1 MSKIGIVI
9 GREYMVRVRKKTF
22 ILTTILAPV
31 FLVLLMFVPILLA
44 RMSTDKQHVAVIDKT
59 GEYLTVLQK
68 ANSSE
73 DYTFVAANRT
83 VEDYKEN
90 GFGDDDNLTAV
101 LEIRQDLLE
110 DQEAISLYS
119 FKQLPSGLEGFISQT
134 LSKYLS
140 DKKVESFD
148 VPGLKEMILESQI
161 EVTVPSYK
169 WSESGNE
176 NKTSGDFASAIG
188 MALTVLSYLFILM
201 YGGMVMQGVLEE
213 KKSRIMEVMVSSVKP
228 FDLMMGKIIGIGLV
242 GLTQIF
248 IWIVLLWVI
257 GLGAQFFLLG
267 SLYDAQAISELQASQ
282 ITGYASGFSADNF
295 SEMKDV
301 LSFVGAINFTEIAIM
316 FIFFFVGGYLLYSAI
331 FAAIGSAV
339 SSDEDTNQLMIPV
352 TILILFSYMAGIA
365 SMRNPEG
372 ALAFWCSMIPFTS
385 PIVMMMR
392 LPYDV
397 PLWQEVLSI
406 LLLFATF
413 VGVTWVAA
421 KVYRVGVLMYGKKPS
436 LKEMWRWINYK

>member
-1 MSKIGIVI
+1 MSKISIVI
-9 GREYMVRVRKKTF
+9 GREYMVRVRKKSF

-31 FLVLLMFVPILLA
+31 FLVLIMFIPILLA
-44 RMSTDKQHVAVIDKT
+44 QMSSDKQHVAVIDKT
-59 GEYLTVLQK
+59 GEYLAVLQK

-73 DYTFVAANRT
+73 EYTFVAANRT
-83 VEDYKEN
+83 VDDYKEN
-90 GFGDDDNLTAV
+90 GFGEDENLTAV

-119 FKQLPSGLEGFISQT
+119 FKQLPSGLEGFIGQT
-134 LSKYLS
+134 LSKYVS

-161 EVTVPSYK
+161 EVNVPSYK

-188 MALTVLSYLFILM
+188 MALTVLSYMFILM

-248 IWIVLLWVI
+248 IWIVLLWSI

-267 SLYDAQAISELQASQ
+267 NLYDSQAISGLQASQ
-282 ITGYASGFSADNF
+282 ITGYASGFSADDFNG
-295 SEMKDV
+295 MKDV

-397 PLWQEVLSI
+397 PLWQEALSI
-406 LLLFATF
+406 ILLFTTF